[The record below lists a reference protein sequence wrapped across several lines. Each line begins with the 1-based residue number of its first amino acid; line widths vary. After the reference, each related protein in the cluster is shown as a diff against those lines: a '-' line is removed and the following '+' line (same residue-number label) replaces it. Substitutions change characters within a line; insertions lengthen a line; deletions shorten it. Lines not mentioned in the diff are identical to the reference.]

1 MRAALATLFTLL
13 AAILPAQTTIRM
25 MAGAGYGIPPKEA
38 TGTTAQ
44 VRRAVFEAFHRANPD
59 VRVVNAGGLALTG
72 DFADN
77 AFLMS
82 MAGGEGPDVFYVN
95 FRQYHTFLDQG
106 FCRPLEDLVARDPSV
121 MVRVNPTVD
130 KVLRSYDGKRYAVP
144 FFQVAVALYYRRDF
158 FRAAG
163 LDPNRPPKDWKE
175 FREYARRL
183 TVPGRYGFDL
193 SSKSYQWQNFLYQAG
208 GEVVRQDADG
218 RWRAAVATPE
228 AATALDFYRGLAT
241 DRWKVGGETVGPA
254 LNDAKDLTA
263 DVREG
268 KVAMWL
274 NYTNDVVLNGAGE
287 LPPSVV
293 GVAALPAG
301 PKGRRNEVNAGM
313 WAISSR
319 VRDPKKLDAC
329 WRFIRFFAGDE
340 AARVN
345 TAKCVELGLGDQV
358 NPVWLK
364 RFGYADLASRVDPS
378 YVAANES
385 LFRTG
390 HPEPYG
396 RNCQQVYAVLDDAL
410 DRARLEPGTPVAAI
424 LATTAR
430 EMDRKLLGFTPKE
443 TLDRQRA
450 WVWGLLA
457 FAALGSL
464 ALGARAILK
473 RRRHSGVGAPERLPA
488 GLSRKRVW
496 LFVGLCLAPATLS
509 VLTWAYYPLGRGL
522 LMAFQDYR
530 VLGGSRWVGVDNFVA
545 VLTQPVFWRAMLNS
559 FLYVGLS
566 IAVGF
571 FVPIG
576 LALALAEIPRGK
588 TFFRTVFYLP
598 AMTSPIIVAF
608 LWRQFYDKTDAGVLN
623 ALARPIVEHVLN
635 PLGCHLPTSFDWLG
649 DPSLAMFA
657 VVLPGIW
664 AGAGPGSILYLAALK
679 NISEERYEAA
689 DLDGATWLQKIRHI
703 VLPGLK
709 PLILINL
716 LGVFVGGFKAMENVF
731 VLTQGGPLNATR
743 TLGLEVW
750 QSAFMYLRFGYAT
763 AAAWVMG
770 SILVGFTLV
779 QIRTLLR
786 MRFTTAR

>member
-1 MRAALATLFTLL
+1 
-13 AAILPAQTTIRM
+13 
-25 MAGAGYGIPPKEA
+25 MA
-38 TGTTAQ
+38 
-44 VRRAVFEAFHRANPD
+44 
-59 VRVVNAGGLALTG
+59 
-72 DFADN
+72 
-77 AFLMS
+77 
-82 MAGGEGPDVFYVN
+82 
-95 FRQYHTFLDQG
+95 
-106 FCRPLEDLVARDPSV
+106 
-121 MVRVNPTVD
+121 RVNPTVD

-144 FFQVAVALYYRRDF
+144 FFQVAVALYYRRDLF
-158 FRAAG
+158 QAAG
-163 LDPNRPPKDWKE
+163 LDPSRPPRDWAE
-175 FREYARRL
+175 FREDARRL
-183 TVPGRYGFDL
+183 TAPGRYGFEL
-193 SSKSYQWQNFLYQAG
+193 GSKSYHWQNFLYQAG

-218 RWRAAVATPE
+218 RWRSAIATPE
-228 AATALDFYRGLAT
+228 AATALDFYRGLAV
-241 DRWKVGGETVGPA
+241 DRWKVGGKTVGPA
-254 LNDAKDLTA
+254 LNDATDLTA

-268 KVAMWL
+268 KTAMWL
-274 NYTNDVVLNGAGE
+274 SYTNDVVLNGAGD

-301 PKGRRNEVNAGM
+301 PAGRRNEVNAGM

-319 VRDPKKLDAC
+319 VRDPEKLDAC

-345 TAKCVELGLGDQV
+345 TAKCVELGLGNQV
-358 NPVWLK
+358 KPGLAPEVRLRGSGAERRPRATW
-364 RFGYADLASRVDPS
+364 RRTRRSSRRATPSPTGGTASRCT
-378 YVAANES
+378 
-385 LFRTG
+385 RCWTTRWTG
-390 HPEPYG
+390 RGWSRG
-396 RNCQQVYAVLDDAL
+396 RPQGRSSRSPHGRWTGSSWAFA
-410 DRARLEPGTPVAAI
+410 
-424 LATTAR
+424 
-430 EMDRKLLGFTPKE
+430 PKE
-443 TLDRQRA
+443 TLERQRA
-450 WVWGLLA
+450 WVTGLLA
-457 FAALGSL
+457 VLGLGLL
-464 ALGARAILK
+464 AWSYKAYRSYRPYKTA
-473 RRRHSGVGAPERLPA
+473 SGLPA

-496 LFVGLCLAPATLS
+496 LFLAVCLAPAGLS

-566 IAVGF
+566 IVVGF
-571 FVPIG
+571 FVPVF

-588 TFFRTVFYLP
+588 TLFRTVFYLP
-598 AMTSPIIVAF
+598 AMTSPIIIAF
-608 LWRQFYDKTDAGVLN
+608 LWRQFYDKTDAGLLN
-623 ALARPIVEHVLN
+623 AMARPVVEHVLN
-635 PLGCHLPTSFDWLG
+635 PLGAHLPTSFDWLG

-689 DLDGATWLQKIRHI
+689 DIDGATWVQKIRHI
-703 VLPGLK
+703 TLPSLK

-716 LGVFVGGFKAMENVF
+716 LGVFVGGFKAMESVF

-750 QSAFMYLRFGYAT
+750 QNAFMYLRFGYAT